1 MPSVAYVP
9 NNPVCYVPSL
19 ASTTTVNSVLSNPE
33 SGVSTPPLPGV
44 LGGVGSVLGIGPRP
58 KSPPLHQK
66 HPVSN
71 DLYAVVSKPGLSS
84 YNNIMSTPAPPSYRT
99 VVSPLSNTSL
109 PERNSSSPGSSHF
122 NNGQTNQSTVQATQY
137 SGQNNHNTGQM
148 AQFGGQNNHSPG
160 QVRPGQNSQYILDNS
175 KQPNTSDTGTHV

>member
-44 LGGVGSVLGIGPRP
+44 LAGVGSVLGIGPRP

-122 NNGQTNQSTVQATQY
+122 NNGINGHI
-137 SGQNNHNTGQM
+137 GQNNHNTGH
-148 AQFGGQNNHSPG
+148 ANEYRGQNNHSPG
-160 QVRPGQNSQYILDNS
+160 KIRPVQNSQYILENS
-175 KQPNTSDTGTHV
+175 KHLSSSDTGTHV